1 MSNPHRLPM
10 APERNGQACRLEDK
24 VAWLRCSLG
33 PGDELI
39 ETHFAYVLLKGDRAW
54 KLRRPVRRDPMDYAT
69 LEARRLGA
77 DSDVRLNQRLAPGVY
92 AGVRPLTRVDG
103 GFAIGGDGPIVDW
116 LVEMRRLDRSRTL
129 DVMLAQGRITHG
141 DLESIAAMLAGFY
154 AHEPSAVADG
164 AALVERLDSQIAA
177 NHRVL
182 DAIDVTRA
190 AALRDAQLA
199 LLAARRGWFDDRAAR
214 GCVIEAHGDLRPEHV
229 VLTEPPVVIDCLE
242 FDRSLRVLDRAE
254 ELEYFVLDAERIG
267 QGEAGRTIARRCLLL
282 LGDDAPAGLL
292 QFYRSHRAATRAKLY
307 AWRAGEPDDG
317 SPAVWLEAA
326 DRYLGLALEA
336 ATRALT

>member
-1 MSNPHRLPM
+1 MSDPHRLPM
-10 APERNGQACRLEDK
+10 APDPNGQACRLEDK
-24 VAWLRCSLG
+24 VAWLRGNLG

-39 ETHFAYVLLKGDRAW
+39 ETHFAYVLLAGERAW

-77 DSDVRLNQRLAPGVY
+77 ESDVRLNRRLAPGVY
-92 AGVRPLTRVDG
+92 LGVRPLTRADD
-103 GFAIGGDGPIVDW
+103 GFAIGGDGPVVDW
-116 LVEMRRLDRSRTL
+116 LVEMLRLDRSRTL
-129 DVMLAQGRITHG
+129 DVMLAQGRVAPG
-141 DLESIAAMLAGFY
+141 DLQRVAAMLAGFY
-154 AHEPSAVADG
+154 AREPSAVADG
-164 AALVERLDSQIAA
+164 AALVERLTRQVVA

-182 DAIDVTRA
+182 DTIDTARA
-190 AALRDAQLA
+190 ARLRDAQLA
-199 LLAARRGWFDDRAAR
+199 LLADRREWFDDRAAR

-267 QGEAGRTIARRCLLL
+267 QGGAGRAVARQCLSL
-282 LGDDAPAGLL
+282 LGDAPPAGLP

-307 AWRAGEPDDG
+307 AWRADEPDDG
-317 SPAVWLEAA
+317 GSTAWLEAA
-326 DRYLGLALEA
+326 GRYLGLALEA

>member
-1 MSNPHRLPM
+1 
-10 APERNGQACRLEDK
+10 
-24 VAWLRCSLG
+24 
-33 PGDELI
+33 
-39 ETHFAYVLLKGDRAW
+39 
-54 KLRRPVRRDPMDYAT
+54 
-69 LEARRLGA
+69 
-77 DSDVRLNQRLAPGVY
+77 
-92 AGVRPLTRVDG
+92 
-103 GFAIGGDGPIVDW
+103 
-116 LVEMRRLDRSRTL
+116 LDRSRTL

-154 AHEPSAVADG
+154 AREPSAVADG
-164 AALVERLDSQIAA
+164 AALVERLDSQVAA

-182 DAIDVTRA
+182 DAIDATRA

-267 QGEAGRTIARRCLLL
+267 QGEAGRTIARRCLFL

-317 SPAVWLEAA
+317 GPAAWLEAA

-336 ATRALT
+336 ANRAPA

>member
-1 MSNPHRLPM
+1 MSDPHRLPM
-10 APERNGQACRLEDK
+10 APDPNGQACRLEDK
-24 VAWLRCSLG
+24 VAWLRRSLG

-39 ETHFAYVLLKGDRAW
+39 ETHFAYVLLAGDRAW

-77 DSDVRLNQRLAPGVY
+77 ESDVRLNRRLAPGVY
-92 AGVRPLTRVDG
+92 LGVRPLTRANG
-103 GFAIGGDGPIVDW
+103 GFAIGGDGPVVDW
-116 LVEMRRLDRSRTL
+116 LVEMRRLDRGRTL
-129 DVMLAQGRITHG
+129 DVMLTQGRVVPG
-141 DLESIAAMLAGFY
+141 DLERVAAMLARFY
-154 AHEPSAVADG
+154 AREPSAVADG
-164 AALVERLDSQIAA
+164 AGLVERLARQVTA

-182 DAIDVTRA
+182 DVIDATHA

-199 LLAARRGWFDDRAAR
+199 LLTDRREWFDDRAAR

-229 VLTEPPVVIDCLE
+229 VLTEPPGVIDCLE

-267 QGEAGRTIARRCLLL
+267 HGDAGRAIARQCLSL
-282 LGDDAPAGLL
+282 LGDDPPAGLQ

-307 AWRAGEPDDG
+307 AWRADEPDDG
-317 SPAVWLEAA
+317 DATAWLRAA
-326 DRYLGLALEA
+326 GRYLGIALEA